1 MKKIDPYTKEEF
13 IPKRRNQ
20 IFATEK
26 NKSDYHNEQA
36 DILRE
41 KRAKIDKKI
50 NSNHR
55 ILLQLLEKVN
65 IIEIDEKILEG
76 KGFFFNVFNHTEK
89 YHDRHV
95 YAIYEFLFFKEKNN
109 NIITIVKDDRF

>member
-20 IFATEK
+20 IFANRK

-36 DILRE
+36 AILRD

-50 NSNHR
+50 NSNHI

-65 IIEIDEKILEG
+65 SIEIDEKILEG
-76 KGFFFNVFNHTEK
+76 KGFFFNVFNHTAK
-89 YHDRHV
+89 FDNRLAS
-95 YAIYEFLFFKEKNN
+95 AIYEFLYFKEKDSNK
-109 NIITIVKDDRF
+109 IIIIRDDRF

>member
-13 IPKRRNQ
+13 TPKRKNQ

-36 DILRE
+36 AILRE

-55 ILLQLLEKVN
+55 ILLQLLEKEN
-65 IIEIDEKILEG
+65 TMEIDQKILEG
-76 KGFFFNVFNHTEK
+76 KGFFFDVYNHLVK
-89 YHDRHV
+89 YENRYV
-95 YAIYEFLFFKEKNN
+95 NAIYEFIIFKENNSN
-109 NIITIVKDDRF
+109 NIKIIRDDRF